1 MLREKL
7 KKIKLPNPAGME
19 HFVQEIVEKLAPTS
33 IILHGSAAKGTFV
46 DKLSDIDIIVISPKF
61 SDINPKDRFTRLL
74 ELAQRHRLRVE
85 ALGYTPQEFL
95 RMIKRLNFFA
105 LDVVYYGL
113 RLHDENGFWD
123 KACEAFK
130 EVEKKYA
137 LKKTETGG
145 WTYRL

>member
-7 KKIKLPNPAGME
+7 KKVKIPNPVGLE
-19 HFVQEIVEKLAPTS
+19 RFVQEIAENLAPS
-33 IILHGSAAKGTFV
+33 SVILHGSAAKGTFV
-46 DKLSDIDIIVISPKF
+46 DKLSDMDIIVISPKF
-61 SDINPKDRFTRLL
+61 SDIDPKDRFTRLL

-130 EVEKKYA
+130 EVQKKHT

-145 WTYRL
+145 WTYTL